1 MNPKLKDQWL
11 LLVIIIIVIFTKVN
25 SYVEYPNSKFLII
38 YRNLP
43 LILSN
48 GTNKKTTM

>member
-25 SYVEYPNSKFLII
+25 SYVEYPNSNFLII
-38 YRNLP
+38 YVNSP
-43 LILSN
+43 LILLN
-48 GTNKKTTM
+48 QTNKETTM